1 MEVNHHLRGHILEVV
16 DNQLR
21 DGDPPITTETLSRLI
36 SEGITKEKAKEMIA
50 AVLLEEIYNTL
61 KKNEPYDE
69 DRYSRNLRKLGK

>member
-1 MEVNHHLRGHILEVV
+1 MEVNHRLRGHILEVV

-36 SEGITKEKAKEMIA
+36 SEGFTKEKAKEMIA